1 MSQIKLK
8 HSGGNGVIIA
18 APSSNPAADRTLLL
32 PSNADSTI
40 DTVNRAGNIL
50 QVVSKIRT
58 GSNFSTSSTSAQHI
72 SDFDAD
78 LTLSSSSNKVFILIT
93 GGFISQSDNYENR
106 VHIKLYEGSVQ
117 SSDEIF
123 EIFHGGLTLQSS
135 TTHYCQFA
143 AGAGFY
149 HTPGKTNPTYK
160 LSIQCTAGGSNHI
173 IQAIQDRAVVT
184 YFEVVA

>member
-1 MSQIKLK
+1 MAVVIN
-8 HSGGNGVIIA
+8 GNGAVTGLTALPDSAMATGSVIQ
-18 APSSNPAADRTLLL
+18 T
-32 PSNADSTI
+32 
-40 DTVNRAGNIL
+40 
-50 QVVSKIRT
+50 VSKIRT

-78 LTLSSSSNKVFILIT
+78 LTLASSSNKVFILIT

-173 IQAIQDRAVVT
+173 IQAIADRAVVT

>member
-1 MSQIKLK
+1 MAVVIN
-8 HSGGNGVIIA
+8 GNGAVTGLTALPDSAMASGSVIQ
-18 APSSNPAADRTLLL
+18 T
-32 PSNADSTI
+32 
-40 DTVNRAGNIL
+40 
-50 QVVSKIRT
+50 VSKIRS
-58 GSNFSTSSTSAQHI
+58 GSHFSTSSTSAQHI

-123 EIFHGGLTLQSS
+123 DVYHGGLTLQSS
-135 TTHYCQFA
+135 TTHYCQMA

-149 HTPGKTNPTYK
+149 HSHAKTNPTYK

-173 IQAIQDRAVVT
+173 IIALQDRAVVT

>member
-1 MSQIKLK
+1 MPITLNG
-8 HSGGNGVIIA
+8 SGAVTGLTALPDSAMATGSVIQ
-18 APSSNPAADRTLLL
+18 T
-32 PSNADSTI
+32 
-40 DTVNRAGNIL
+40 
-50 QVVSKIRT
+50 VSKIRT
-58 GSNFSTSSTSAQHI
+58 GSNFSTSSTSAQHV

-78 LTLSSSSNKVFILIT
+78 LTLASSSNKVFILIT
-93 GGFISQSDNYENR
+93 GGFISVSDNYENR

-123 EIFHGGLTLQSS
+123 DVFHGGLTLQSS
-135 TTHYCQFA
+135 ATHHCQMA

-149 HTPGKTNPTYK
+149 HSPGKTNPTYK

-173 IQAIQDRAVVT
+173 IKAVQDRAVVT

>member
-1 MSQIKLK
+1 MAVVIN
-8 HSGGNGVIIA
+8 GNGAVTGLTALPDSAMATGSVIQ
-18 APSSNPAADRTLLL
+18 T
-32 PSNADSTI
+32 
-40 DTVNRAGNIL
+40 
-50 QVVSKIRT
+50 VSKIKT
-58 GSNFSTSSTSAQHI
+58 GGNFSTSSTSAQHV

-78 LTLSSSSNKVFILIT
+78 LTLASSSNKVFILIT

-173 IQAIQDRAVVT
+173 IQAIADRAVVT